1 MSERVVKVSLTAQV
15 SNYVAGMEQA
25 RKATKDYKNEA
36 EEARIKAEAQSQAL
50 TQVGAGLVAVG
61 TLAAVG
67 LSIAVKKFA
76 DFDQAI
82 SNVAAATMESSDNMA
97 LLRDAALDAGARTV
111 FSATEAANAIE
122 ELGKAGVSTKDILSG
137 GLNASLDLAAAGNLE
152 VADAAGIAAVALK
165 TFNLRGTDM
174 AHVADL
180 LAAGAG
186 KAMGDVTDLSMALRQ
201 SGQVAASTGLSIE
214 ETTAALSAFASQGLL
229 GSDAGTSFKAMLQ
242 RLTPQ
247 SKEAADRMQALGISA
262 YDAAGNFVGLEEFA
276 GNLQDSLKGLTNE
289 QRNSAMATIFGS
301 DAVRAATVLYTEGAD
316 GIAKWIR
323 NVDDSGYAA
332 EVAAKRLDNLK
343 GDFEKLTG
351 ALETAF
357 IKSGSG
363 ANDALRL
370 LTQTITG
377 VVESFTELPTWLQQ
391 TAFWFGGIAT
401 AVTIGAGAFMLA
413 IPKVVEYRLA
423 LETLGTGA
431 QKAAGIVGKLGRA
444 VAGLAIAATTI
455 ALLDSVA
462 VKTTE
467 TDDAVNKLRRSLS
480 AKDMWENAI
489 QGAAV
494 WESKSAAAAEEMDN
508 LGKALDY
515 ASNRTWFSGRDMG
528 LDGVLYTAKTLG
540 ETLGTLAKNDLPS
553 AQEQFRKLATETDL
567 TKAQQAQLLNEMP
580 AFRDALVEQAKAAGL
595 ATDDSTLL
603 GLALG
608 VGSAAAKEQA
618 ERLKAVSGAAE
629 DASGKIS
636 ELEQLIRGFGS
647 ATLDANEAERSFQQ
661 AVDDAAAALAANG
674 ATLDLNTQQGRDN
687 SAALD
692 AMASAANNSAAATFA
707 LTGDHQ
713 ALEAQ
718 LATAREQVYQQA
730 KAMGMGEE
738 AARLYAEKTV
748 ALASEIEKLPESKNI
763 NITATTSG
771 AQSAID
777 GFVTLNNGRVINI
790 GVRIP
795 SGYQGYITPTL
806 PKMNGGL
813 VDFFGSG
820 GLRESHLAQIAPAGA
835 WRVWAEPETGGEAY
849 IPLSPAKRARSIDIW
864 QETGKRLGVING
876 YANGGYVRPNYVPAG
891 GTGGL
896 TSYSTSGDTFNA
908 SFNVQAAPGLP
919 LEEQVFSAA
928 RRLKSRQ
935 KVRR

>member
-629 DASGKIS
+629 DASGEIAD
-636 ELEQLIRGFGS
+636 LEEQIRNFGS
-647 ATLDANEAERSFQQ
+647 ATLDARSAERDFQQ
-661 AVDDAAAALAANG
+661 AVDDVAEALNVNG
-674 ATLDLNTQQGRDN
+674 ATLDTNTQQGRDN
-687 SAALD
+687 AAALD
-692 AMASAANNSAAATFA
+692 AMAVAANGSAASNYVLNGSESELQANLANSRQKLIESAIQFGMTAEEAKAYADRVLATPAQVQTTAVLNTGSADASLALLKARYAGIGVLTTSAYLNVYSNPFYQPTPLGRASGGILPGTPSNQDNMLIHAASGEFVVRASQTA
-707 LTGDHQ
+707 IPANRR
-713 ALEAQ
+713 ALE
-718 LATAREQVYQQA
+718 Y
-730 KAMGMGEE
+730 
-738 AARLYAEKTV
+738 
-748 ALASEIEKLPESKNI
+748 I
-763 NITATTSG
+763 NRG
-771 AQSAID
+771 
-777 GFVTLNNGRVINI
+777 
-790 GVRIP
+790 
-795 SGYQGYITPTL
+795 
-806 PKMNGGL
+806 
-813 VDFFGSG
+813 
-820 GLRESHLAQIAPAGA
+820 
-835 WRVWAEPETGGEAY
+835 
-849 IPLSPAKRARSIDIW
+849 
-864 QETGKRLGVING
+864 GVING